1 MIQSFGDVAT
11 EHVFYAEDSKQAR
24 TIPKEI
30 WPVVRRKLSYLHGAA
45 TVADL
50 RMPPANRLEA
60 LKGSHAGRFS
70 IRANDQ
76 YRITFRFEAGQ
87 AWEVR
92 CEDYH
97 S

>member
-1 MIQSFGDVAT
+1 VIQSFGDTAT
-11 EHVFYAEDSKQAR
+11 EHVFYGEDTRQAR
-24 TIPKEI
+24 TIPKAI
-30 WPVVRRKLSYLHGAA
+30 WPVVRRKLSYLHAA
-45 TVADL
+45 TVVADL
-50 RMPPANRLEA
+50 RVPPGNRLEA
-60 LKGSHAGRFS
+60 LKGALAGRFS
-70 IRANDQ
+70 VRVNDQ